1 MCKLILKKTNVETL
15 MIKNVF
21 DFEYDI
27 YIYIYIYI
35 YNQIVAISEEHD
47 KDDGV
52 E

>member
-1 MCKLILKKTNVETL
+1 MFLILNT
-15 MIKNVF
+15 
-21 DFEYDI
+21 
-27 YIYIYIYI
+27 IYIYIYI